1 VLEHYLATAEEAA
14 RAGGEILTTM
24 QGKTS
29 TRSKGRNDLVTE
41 ADLASQQAIR
51 AILLNR
57 YPDHDFVGEESE
69 GIADQLVRLLENPDG
84 ESPFRWIV
92 DPLDGTTNYIHQL
105 PHYAVS
111 VALERSGEVLVGVVY
126 DPVSGECYRAAR
138 GLGADLNG
146 KPLAV
151 SACRCASDALMAFGF
166 PPVVQPGAVE
176 IQQFLAIMHACQSI
190 RRLGSAAL
198 NLCYIAAGRLDGY
211 VAGCAKAWDVAAGM
225 LIVAEAGGHITGI
238 RGGSFDLRIPHFTC
252 AATAAL
258 HSELLSIF
266 WPRWNKLI
274 VLPRKAVCGPRS
286 RKIRWRKA
294 AVWLN

>member
-1 VLEHYLATAEEAA
+1 MLEQYLATAEEAA

-51 AILLNR
+51 SILLDR

-69 GIADQLVRLLENPDG
+69 GTADELARLLQD
-84 ESPFRWIV
+84 SDDQVPFRWIV

-111 VALERSGEVLVGVVY
+111 VALQRSGEVLVGVVY

-138 GLGADLNG
+138 GHGADLNG
-146 KPLAV
+146 KRLEV
-151 SACRCASDALMAFGF
+151 SACRRVSDALIAFGF
-166 PPVVQPGAVE
+166 PPVVRPGAAE

-198 NLCYIAAGRLDGY
+198 NLCYIAAGRLDAY

-238 RGGSFDLRIPHFTC
+238 RGSSFDLRFPHFTC

-258 HSELLSIF
+258 HAELLAI
-266 WPRWNKLI
+266 LAQ
-274 VLPRKAVCGPRS
+274 VE
-286 RKIRWRKA
+286 
-294 AVWLN
+294 

>member
-1 VLEHYLATAEEAA
+1 MSVLEHYLVTAEEAA
-14 RAGGEILTTM
+14 RAGGEVLTSM

-51 AILLNR
+51 SVLLDR
-57 YPDHDFVGEESE
+57 YPEHDFVGEESLE
-69 GIADQLVRLLENPDG
+69 AADQLAHLLGDPDG
-84 ESPFRWIV
+84 QASFRWIV

-111 VALERSGEVLVGVVY
+111 VALERSGEILVGVVY

-146 KPLAV
+146 KRLEV
-151 SACRCASDALMAFGF
+151 SACQRAGDALIAFGF
-166 PPVVQPGAVE
+166 PPVVQPGAAE
-176 IQQFLAIMHACQSI
+176 IRQFLAIMHACQSV

-211 VAGCAKAWDVAAGM
+211 VAACAKAWDVAAGM

-238 RGGSFDLRIPHFTC
+238 RGSSFDLRFPHFTC
-252 AATAAL
+252 AATAGL
-258 HSELLSIF
+258 HAELLAI
-266 WPRWNKLI
+266 LAQ
-274 VLPRKAVCGPRS
+274 VE
-286 RKIRWRKA
+286 
-294 AVWLN
+294 

>member
-1 VLEHYLATAEEAA
+1 LFEGYVVIEHYLAAAEEAA
-14 RAGGEILTTM
+14 RAGGKILTTM

-51 AILLNR
+51 SVLLER
-57 YPDHDFVGEESE
+57 HPDHDFVGEESE
-69 GIADQLVRLLENPDG
+69 GAADQLARLLEDPG
-84 ESPFRWIV
+84 GQSFRWIV

-111 VALERSGEVLVGVVY
+111 VALERSGQVLVGVVY
-126 DPVSGECYRAAR
+126 DPVSGDCYRAGQ

-146 KPLAV
+146 KRLEV
-151 SACRCASDALMAFGF
+151 SACQRASDALIAFGF
-166 PPVVQPGAVE
+166 PPVVQPGAAE
-176 IQQFLAIMHACQSI
+176 IEQFLALMHACQSI
-190 RRLGSAAL
+190 RRFGSAAL
-198 NLCYIAAGRLDGY
+198 NLCYIAAGRMDGY

-238 RGGSFDLRIPHFTC
+238 RGGTFDLRFPHFTC

-258 HSELLSIF
+258 HSELLAI
-266 WPRWNKLI
+266 LAQ
-274 VLPRKAVCGPRS
+274 VE
-286 RKIRWRKA
+286 
-294 AVWLN
+294 